1 MKELYFKFLGP
12 ISLKNSN
19 GEYEE
24 IIMEKQ
30 PLLLLAYLLFNHK
43 NKVAKETL
51 FEAFWS
57 KSTNPEN
64 AIKFGIFRLRKA
76 LEKIPELSDKN
87 FIISSNGYYYIN
99 KDYKIYLDVEDFNSI
114 LTSAKVNNDFNLY
127 KEVIETYNGDFLYGL
142 EFDYIKPYRTY
153 YLDQFC
159 DVAEFLS
166 ERYLHYMKYQE
177 CIEVC
182 NKALKFRPFSEK
194 IILTFFEAL
203 IKLGKTDEIDDI
215 YEGIL
220 RQARKRKYNSLL
232 INKDTIAD
240 LINNCSTNIVIDIKD
255 NDTAY
260 GPYLVDKHNFLSIME
275 SDRRLMNRYGL
286 SFYLFDFELVSDEV
300 SISDFLNVVSLTL
313 RSTDTIYAD
322 KNHIYSISALKK
334 SGDHEFLYSRIIV
347 GMSLKYNKDS
357 FKIKYTYR
365 PL

>member
-1 MKELYFKFLGP
+1 M
-12 ISLKNSN
+12 
-19 GEYEE
+19 
-24 IIMEKQ
+24 
-30 PLLLLAYLLFNHK
+30 
-43 NKVAKETL
+43 
-51 FEAFWS
+51 
-57 KSTNPEN
+57 
-64 AIKFGIFRLRKA
+64 
-76 LEKIPELSDKN
+76 
-87 FIISSNGYYYIN
+87 
-99 KDYKIYLDVEDFNSI
+99 
-114 LTSAKVNNDFNLY
+114 
-127 KEVIETYNGDFLYGL
+127 
-142 EFDYIKPYRTY
+142 
-153 YLDQFC
+153 
-159 DVAEFLS
+159 
-166 ERYLHYMKYQE
+166 
-177 CIEVC
+177 
-182 NKALKFRPFSEK
+182 
-194 IILTFFEAL
+194 
-203 IKLGKTDEIDDI
+203 GKTDEIDDI

-357 FKIKYTYR
+357 FKINYTYR